1 MEHRTNCKNCGAPLL
16 PDGSC
21 QYCGTYHHQE
31 EKSDLKMYSLIDQ
44 SSTGI
49 TITVFND
56 FCEAYRD
63 ETGILR
69 RRRIRTVIGG

>member
-31 EKSDLKMYSLIDQ
+31 EKTDLKMYSLIDQ
-44 SSTGI
+44 SSTGL
-49 TITVFND
+49 TMTVFND
-56 FCEAYRD
+56 FYDAAYRD
-63 ETGILR
+63 ERGMLH
-69 RRRIRTVIGG
+69 RRRIVIGG

>member
-21 QYCGTYHHQE
+21 QYCGTYHQQE
-31 EKSDLKMYSLIDQ
+31 EKSDLILYSLFDQ

-49 TITVFND
+49 TATIDITNFYD
-56 FCEAYRD
+56 FYRD
-63 ETGILR
+63 EKGRLQ
-69 RRRIRTVIGG
+69 RRRIVIGG

>member
-31 EKSDLKMYSLIDQ
+31 EKTDLKMYSLFDQ

-49 TITVFND
+49 TTTIFTD
-56 FCEAYRD
+56 FYDCYRD
-63 ETGILR
+63 EKGRLQ
-69 RRRIRTVIGG
+69 RRRIIIGG